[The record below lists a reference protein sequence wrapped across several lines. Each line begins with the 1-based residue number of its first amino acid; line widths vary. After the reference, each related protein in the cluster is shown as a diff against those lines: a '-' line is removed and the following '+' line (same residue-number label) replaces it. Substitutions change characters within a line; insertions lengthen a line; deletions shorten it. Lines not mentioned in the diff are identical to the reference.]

1 MTKEQRD
8 FLKVAAKLIQQ
19 RDDAKKL
26 LAQKEA
32 EVTNAVRLY
41 GQQNNIWCCDERML
55 RNACQVFMLE
65 NV

>member
-19 RDDAKKL
+19 RDDARKM

-32 EVTNAVRLY
+32 EVAKAVRLY
-41 GQQNNIWCCDERML
+41 GQQHNIFCYDERML

-65 NV
+65 DA